1 MVLKGA
7 QNGKTMLKILFSSL
21 LVGASLVTITVT
33 INRWKTGSSSFVVVI
48 LQTLCI
54 GCVAA
59 GLLALWLF

>member
-1 MVLKGA
+1 
-7 QNGKTMLKILFSSL
+7 MLKILFSSL
-21 LVGASLVTITVT
+21 LVGASLVAITVT

>member
-1 MVLKGA
+1 
-7 QNGKTMLKILFSSL
+7 MLKILFSSL

-33 INRWKTGSSSFVVVI
+33 INRWKTGSSSYVVVI

>member
-1 MVLKGA
+1 
-7 QNGKTMLKILFSSL
+7 MLKILLSGL
-21 LVGASLVTITVT
+21 LVGASLVAITLT
-33 INRWKTGSSSFVVVI
+33 LNRYKSGSSTFADII